1 MKNRDSCLHAFN
13 VALRFLSYRPRS
25 EVEVRTRL
33 GHRFSPTIVDRVLV
47 ALQDRGLVNDSDF
60 ASLWRDNRSS
70 FNPRSADSIRRELTA
85 KGVSSEIAEDTVRDM
100 DDLYNACRAGRRL
113 AQRLAPCD
121 FTSFASRLRG
131 HLHRRGFSADI
142 VRQAISHLWDQNLDN
157 TPAPSWENEDTDL
170 THTRRF

>member
-1 MKNRDSCLHAFN
+1 MHAFPQ
-13 VALRFLSYRPRS
+13 LRKLEDKYRDELAVVGVHS
-25 EVEVRTRL
+25 AKFTQEKAVDSVRQAVLRYDI
-33 GHRFSPTIVDRVLV
+33 GHPV
-47 ALQDRGLVNDSDF
+47 VNDSDF

-70 FNPRSADSIRRELTA
+70 FNPRSADSIRRALTA